1 MRRRNSFRL
10 CVGVC
15 EILELR
21 TCPSSMWS
29 SMEGF
34 LTIMA
39 PSPTSVVRATQYDH
53 QMVVQVDTETPVI
66 FDGDAARYMA
76 ALAPN
81 GEYLTSLEI
90 ILMPSVAGDAVLAR
104 SRTLEDD
111 AFTALWSQNTDGFV
125 DDVSDDDASAIA
137 VDDDL
142 SIIMD
147 DYDDSIIMDD
157 YDDLFSASVEVDD
170 LPEEA
175 SEDELVAVDSDVA
188 ITDDIDLQQEEA
200 FDGGFQIALAEIFS
214 DWNAHPIDAT
224 L

>member
-76 ALAPN
+76 AFAPN

-125 DDVSDDDASAIA
+125 DDVSGDDASAIA

-142 SIIMD
+142 
-147 DYDDSIIMDD
+147 SIIMDD